1 MCSVETQ
8 TAQEDKD
15 KKKQGRFE
23 FNFPILIFRTK
34 IFTGVF
40 NKLGRFRASKLI
52 SWLAL
57 AIVPVVASIGLYL
70 LVNSLITMF
79 WAPAS
84 REIIQELG
92 PGAFLLLP
100 GINPLLPLFYGWLAI
115 ICAITIHEGAHGIVA
130 RNLDLEVKS
139 SGLLFLLF
147 IPIGAF
153 VDVDE
158 EQIAKAKPKNSLR
171 VMAAGVGG
179 NIIVAVVCILSV
191 LVIVNG
197 LTPVVDGVYIFDVV
211 EGMPADEAGLLPRDV
226 FVSVNDLEISSFEDL
241 QLLLETKNP
250 GDEISLTVARG
261 EMWKDNFSTTL
272 QLVEDDGRAV
282 MGVSLGELTTEERL
296 NFYQNVTP
304 ATLPIYL
311 IPPALAPGLV
321 PFSDSAS
328 LFYTHALGAQWQI
341 WANLFFWLWFV
352 NVNVAVFNALP
363 IYPLDGGRMFHI
375 VLKGTFGQKAR
386 EKTIFKLTMV
396 VTAILITIILLL
408 VLIPFIL

>member
-1 MCSVETQ
+1 MYSVETQ

-70 LVNSLITMF
+70 LVNSLITML

-84 REIIQELG
+84 REVIQELG

-211 EGMPADEAGLLPRDV
+211 EGMPADEAGLRPRDV

-261 EMWKDNFSTTL
+261 EMWKDTFSTTL

-321 PFSDSAS
+321 PFSDSAAI
-328 LFYTHALGAQWQI
+328 FYTHALGAQWQI

-396 VTAILITIILLL
+396 VTAILITLILLL